1 MLVLSRKPGEKI
13 CIGSSI
19 VVSIAEIK
27 GNRVQLGIDCPPQ
40 VPVHREEV
48 YHRIRRERQA
58 EGLNEPPGQSHC
70 RVEST

>member
-13 CIGSSI
+13 YIGGNI
-19 VVSIAEIK
+19 VVSITEIR

-48 YHRIRRERQA
+48 YHRIRREDQGDARSRPS
-58 EGLNEPPGQSHC
+58 EKSRC

>member
-13 CIGSSI
+13 YIGSSI

-48 YHRIRRERQA
+48 YRRIRRERQA
-58 EGLNEPPGQSHC
+58 EVSSGPPGESHC
-70 RVEST
+70 RVESS

>member
-13 CIGSSI
+13 YIGSSI

-58 EGLNEPPGQSHC
+58 EVRSEPPGTSHC
-70 RVEST
+70 PAELT

>member
-13 CIGSSI
+13 YIGSNI

-27 GNRVQLGIDCPPQ
+27 RNRVQLGFDCPPQ

-48 YHRIRRERQA
+48 YRRIRREHQA
-58 EGLNEPPGQSHC
+58 EVVSGPPGNLHC
-70 RVEST
+70 REELT